1 MNNITM
7 LIDIER
13 CASTT
18 GATFERLN
26 LLEVD
31 DDLIRGADFSLTSA
45 SPMNGLLSARS
56 ALLPSVGQIV
66 VGGNNVKFPGSSE
79 DLSQFGSGLLIN

>member
-7 LIDIER
+7 LIDSER

-45 SPMNGLLSARS
+45 RPMNSLVKTVFAETGLFFIAFVFTKQL
-56 ALLPSVGQIV
+56 
-66 VGGNNVKFPGSSE
+66 
-79 DLSQFGSGLLIN
+79 